1 MCFEAAT
8 TAKEVATIPGD
19 DEHHNLCHDGYMM
32 VMVMMMLMRNI
43 FIFVIMTRMMVVM
56 KMVMMSMF
64 NVHLCHGGDDGDVE
78 VGDDDY
84 DYDDRGDV
92 GCGAPTFHDS
102 QHCNGDQLS
111 PQPLLL
117 GPGQKKHMKNH
128 RMKEKMKINQKSWNE
143 GEGENQTTILQNTPQ
158 CSNPDSVGCKPSS
171 SCSPFQANFKQKLTT
186 FFYCVF
192 MLHML

>member
-64 NVHLCHGGDDGDVE
+64 IFVMVMLMRNIFIFVIMTRMMVMSKLVMMTMIVTTLVKLVRE
-78 VGDDDY
+78 
-84 DYDDRGDV
+84 
-92 GCGAPTFHDS
+92 
-102 QHCNGDQLS
+102 LS
-111 PQPLLL
+111 PSTTLSTATATSRPRNPCYWVLD
-117 GPGQKKHMKNH
+117 
-128 RMKEKMKINQKSWNE
+128 KERHEKSWKE
-143 GEGENQTTILQNTPQ
+143 GKDENHPK
-158 CSNPDSVGCKPSS
+158 VVEKRRG
-171 SCSPFQANFKQKLTT
+171 
-186 FFYCVF
+186 
-192 MLHML
+192 